1 MTVSEKPRSESQKS
15 SDEIDVVD
23 QELNLNRRAWKRITK
38 RERLMLEAAV
48 NFGLPVDRAGKVIK
62 MSSRN
67 ANRIMK
73 EQNFTNTEQKREL
86 MTLDYHERQ

>member
-1 MTVSEKPRSESQKS
+1 
-15 SDEIDVVD
+15 
-23 QELNLNRRAWKRITK
+23 
-38 RERLMLEAAV
+38 MLEAAV

-73 EQNFTNTEQKREL
+73 EQIFYNKEQTREL
-86 MTLDYHERQ
+86 MMLTESERQAMLETRKTEQESAELQSLLIVAEAMAEG